1 LPARVSPPYTRGVTD
16 RPQTPRDAGLWRD
29 LAALR
34 RYAWLPAASIVIA
47 LVAALV
53 IGELRPASGEARFRE
68 NVIVDALPP
77 LFGPP
82 VLPSPFDYARLATSD
97 GVVQRVADEKGLTL
111 EQLRPRLKAEAR
123 FNRPEIDFTVT
134 GARAL
139 GIANTWREAFADEAA
154 GQTADLEQQLTQPY
168 QRQLEEARSMLQQR
182 AADAKASPDDPVA
195 KQQLAAA
202 EDNYTTASKLSQSYE
217 VVAQTMKAT
226 SLGVV
231 APHQQSAGVGS
242 TAGRAGAALAIGLL
256 VGVIGALALSAAAR
270 RGSLE
275 SVAGNS

>member
-1 LPARVSPPYTRGVTD
+1 MNAPTTSTRD
-16 RPQTPRDAGLWRD
+16 SGLWRD
-29 LAALR
+29 LATLR
-34 RYAWLPAASIVIA
+34 RYAWLPALTVVIA
-47 LVAALV
+47 LVTALV
-53 IGELRPASGEARFRE
+53 IGELRPASDEARFRE

-97 GVVQRVADEKGLTL
+97 SVVGRVASEYGMSAA
-111 EQLRPRLKAEAR
+111 ELRPRLKAEAR

-134 GARAL
+134 GPRAL
-139 GIANTWREAFADEAA
+139 GIAHTWREAFADEAA
-154 GQTADLEQQLTQPY
+154 GQTASLEQQLTQPY
-168 QRQLEEARSMLQQR
+168 QRQLDEAAAMLQMR

-202 EDNYTTASKLSQSYE
+202 EENYATASKLSQSYE
-217 VVAQTMKAT
+217 VVARTMKAT

-242 TAGRAGAALAIGLL
+242 TAGRAGAAVAIGLL
-256 VGVIGALALSAAAR
+256 AGVIGALALGAVSR
-270 RGSLE
+270 RGRLE
-275 SVAGNS
+275 SVAGSS